1 MTPLR
6 WLGRRENSKQAADQD
21 NALID
26 TPEHSDVVEDDDD
39 VLADD
44 GGARPTGRF
53 RRLQRS
59 KSNEKIG
66 GAAPD
71 VVGAAADWRVR
82 CRRGLSAAR
91 GLAHVRLPE
100 LG

>member
-1 MTPLR
+1 MDLRTPFR
-6 WLGRRENSKQAADQD
+6 WLGRRDNSKQAADQD

-39 VLADD
+39 VLADE

-59 KSNEKIG
+59 KSNEK
-66 GAAPD
+66 
-71 VVGAAADWRVR
+71 
-82 CRRGLSAAR
+82 
-91 GLAHVRLPE
+91 
-100 LG
+100 